1 MTMNRAGDCCQ
12 NKEVFFGTHA
22 GYEKEKLFNLFKAI
36 IDYYKK
42 LLPNESFFKIVFKN
56 LYLSYSMKS
65 NCFIFIMGL
74 KYT

>member
-42 LLPNESFFKIVFKN
+42 LLLRSCLRICTLAIV
-56 LYLSYSMKS
+56 
-65 NCFIFIMGL
+65 
-74 KYT
+74 